1 MESDLT
7 EKEREQARLIERAKR
22 EWEASVDALPQ
33 LICLLDRQQQ
43 VVRANRTIERWGL
56 GQVIEIRGKNVH
68 SLLHGGCSD
77 PECYLIS
84 FLKRVWTELPQA
96 QSMELEADDIQLKR
110 YIHLQIQPILTP
122 LPHSAEENGSSQ
134 SFAVLVLSDITKQ
147 KQAELALH
155 EYAAELKAHNEELD
169 AFAHTVA
176 HNLKGSLLPMIGFAE
191 LIRDFY
197 DRLPPDRIQRELSVI
212 AQSGHK
218 MSKIIDELLLLAGVR
233 KMRVEMTPLDMGAI
247 MGEVQQRLAPM
258 LGEYGA
264 ELILP
269 EPSTWPVAL
278 GYGPW
283 VEEVWVNYLSNGM
296 KYGGQPP
303 RLELGAS
310 PSMNG
315 EKAVR
320 FWVRDNGPGLTPE
333 EQAKLFVPFT
343 QLSQI
348 YKGGHGLGLSIV
360 QRIVAKLGGMVEV
373 TSEGIPGQGCTF
385 SFTLPSATPNNP
397 KQA

>member
-1 MESDLT
+1 MEPNLT
-7 EKEREQARLIERAKR
+7 EKDREQARLIERAKR

-33 LICLLDRQQQ
+33 LICLLDRQQR
-43 VVRANRTIERWGL
+43 VVRGNRTIERWGL
-56 GQVIEIRGKNVH
+56 GQVIEIKGKDVH
-68 SLLHGGCSD
+68 TLLHAHCSD
-77 PECYLIS
+77 PQCYLVS
-84 FLKRVWTELPQA
+84 FLQQVWTELPQA
-96 QSMELEADDIQLKR
+96 QSIELEADDKQLKR
-110 YIHLQIQPILTP
+110 YLQLQIQPILTP
-122 LPHSAEENGSSQ
+122 LPYSVEDSSNQ
-134 SFAVLVLSDITKQ
+134 SFAVLVVSDITKQ
-147 KQAELALH
+147 KQVELALH

-176 HNLKGSLLPMIGFAE
+176 HNLKGSLLPLIGFAE

-197 DRLPPDRIQRELSVI
+197 DKLPPDRILRDVRLI

-233 KMRVEMTPLDMGAI
+233 KMRVEMKPLNMAAI
-247 MGEVQQRLAPM
+247 MVEVQQRLAPM
-258 LGEYGA
+258 LAEYQA
-264 ELILP
+264 ELIVP
-269 EPSTWPVAL
+269 EPSAWPAAL

-303 RLELGAS
+303 RLEVGAT
-310 PSMNG
+310 PCPNG

-360 QRIVAKLGGMVEV
+360 QRIVAKLGGSVEV
-373 TSEGIPGQGCTF
+373 TSQGIPGQGCTF
-385 SFTLPSATPNNP
+385 SFTLP
-397 KQA
+397 QA

>member
-1 MESDLT
+1 MESNLT

-43 VVRANRTIERWGL
+43 VVRGNRTIERWHL
-56 GQVIEIRGKNVH
+56 GRVVEIKGKDVH
-68 SLLHGGCSD
+68 SLLHGACAD
-77 PECYLIS
+77 LQCYLVS
-84 FLKRVWTELPQA
+84 FLNQVWTELPQA
-96 QSMELEADDIQLKR
+96 QSIELEADDKQLKR
-110 YIHLQIQPILTP
+110 YVHLQIQPILTP
-122 LPHSAEENGSSQ
+122 LSHDEESGSSQ

-155 EYAAELKAHNEELD
+155 QYAADLKAHNEELD

-176 HNLKGSLLPMIGFAE
+176 HNLKGSLLPVIGFAE
-191 LIRDFY
+191 VIRDFY
-197 DRLPPDRIQRELSVI
+197 DRLPPDRIQRELNVI

-233 KMRVEMTPLDMGAI
+233 KMKVEMTPLDMTAI

-258 LGEYGA
+258 IEEYQA
-264 ELILP
+264 ELALP
-269 EPSTWPVAL
+269 EPSSWPVAL

-303 RLELGAS
+303 RLEVGAT
-310 PSMNG
+310 PAANG
-315 EKAVR
+315 DKTIQ
-320 FWVRDNGPGLTPE
+320 FWVRDNGSGLTPA

-360 QRIVAKLGGMVEV
+360 QRIVAKLDGTVAV
-373 TSEGIPGQGCTF
+373 TSDGVPGQGCTF
-385 SFTLPSATPNNP
+385 SFTLP
-397 KQA
+397 QA

>member
-1 MESDLT
+1 MESNLT

-43 VVRANRTIERWGL
+43 VVRGNRTIERWDL
-56 GQVIEIRGKNVH
+56 GRVVEIKGKSVH
-68 SLLHGGCSD
+68 TLLHGACAD
-77 PECYLIS
+77 PHCYLVS
-84 FLKRVWTELPQA
+84 FLNQVWTELPQA
-96 QSMELEADDIQLKR
+96 QSIEFEADDKQLKR
-110 YIHLQIQPILTP
+110 YVHLQIQPILTP
-122 LPHSAEENGSSQ
+122 LSYDEVSSSSQ
-134 SFAVLVLSDITKQ
+134 SFAVLVLSDITRQ

-155 EYAAELKAHNEELD
+155 EYAADLKAHNEELD

-176 HNLKGSLLPMIGFAE
+176 HNLKGSLLPLIGFAE

-197 DRLPPDRIQRELSVI
+197 DKLPPERIQRDVRLI

-233 KMRVEMTPLDMGAI
+233 KMRVEMKPLDMAAI
-247 MGEVQQRLAPM
+247 MVEVQQRLAPM
-258 LGEYGA
+258 LAEYQA

-269 EPSTWPVAL
+269 EPSSWPVAL

-303 RLELGAS
+303 RLEVGAS
-310 PSMNG
+310 PSSNG
-315 EKAVR
+315 EKAIQ
-320 FWVRDNGPGLTPE
+320 FWVHDNGPGLTPA

-360 QRIVAKLGGMVEV
+360 QRIVAKLDGTVAV
-373 TSEGIPGQGCTF
+373 TSDGIPGQGCTF
-385 SFTLPSATPNNP
+385 SFTLP
-397 KQA
+397 QA